1 VDGLIFEGRKVSVV
15 KLANAHTVIYAG
27 QVFVLIHH
35 WHMTVQAL
43 AVQRFLMHQIFRAE
57 LKFTDPLMEN
67 GNVAAGD
74 AGSARWQGKVSSR
87 EKVSPAATQ
96 DAG

>member
-1 VDGLIFEGRKVSVV
+1 MSVV

-43 AVQRFLMHQIFRAE
+43 AVQHFLMHQIFRAE
-57 LKFTDPLMEN
+57 LKFMDPLPEN

-87 EKVSPAATQ
+87 EKFLPAATQ